1 MIRFMSLLCPIWL
14 LFLRNGILLDTSELA
29 AKTKLD
35 CHRTAACTAHCALL
49 HWYCIGIA
57 LVLPGIAWYCSGIA
71 WYWMVLHCSGIVLHC
86 SGIAWN
92 CMVFQSSEQEPPP
105 WITWDTSNCT
115 WCTRITT
122 RTSIFL
128 LQIVFYVGFWYL
140 GFLFII
146 CHFWISD
153 QFSQLKPQTSNWTR
167 CTRMITTRTSQTI
180 FS

>member
-35 CHRTAACTAHCALL
+35 CHHTAVHCSVQYCIGIGLVL
-49 HWYCIGIA
+49 HWYCLVLQWYCMILDGIA
-57 LVLPGIAWYCSGIA
+57 LYGVAWY
-71 WYWMVLHCSGIVLHC
+71 
-86 SGIAWN
+86 
-92 CMVFQSSEQEPPP
+92 FQRSEQEPPP

-115 WCTRITT
+115 QCTRITT

-153 QFSQLKPQTSNWTR
+153 QFSQLKPQTSNCTR